1 MLEKYSN
8 QFVISKTSNTTD
20 SKLVSQPH
28 NNFANLD
35 WRSPPL
41 FWNDWSLAFESKKMP
56 QAQGA
61 PAPVFF
67 LPLSYTPPLSKLP
80 NPLPHLLLLP
90 SLLCL
95 SSFFAPPALS
105 QQFTSSVSQTV
116 TFAFCPGARKRAP
129 RCHHALCFVC
139 SYFKS
144 HNSHNLLS
152 LFCVCPVFV
161 FFLVSNVF
169 TCFDLITCFH
179 DVFMFGCF
187 FSWKIFFRLFRPP
200 WQMCLM
206 MAIVE

>member
-1 MLEKYSN
+1 MLE
-8 QFVISKTSNTTD
+8 VIQSICDFQDAN
-20 SKLVSQPH
+20 SKLLALWVVLQPH

-41 FWNDWSLAFESKKMP
+41 FWNDWSLWE
-56 QAQGA
+56 QEGA
-61 PAPVFF
+61 PGPGSTSSCLLSSSF
-67 LPLSYTPPLSKLP
+67 LDPT
-80 NPLPHLLLLP
+80 PLPHLLLLP

-187 FSWKIFFRLFRPP
+187 FSWKIFFWLFRPP
-200 WQMCLM
+200 WQMCIM
-206 MAIVE
+206 VVIVK